1 METTLVSSLNF
12 NEIKEL
18 FTSSYTIPEEFKEII
33 KKAINQ
39 YSQPNKK
46 SEEKLNEFVNKSYS
60 PLDTFSYLTTNNNG
74 NFNQWNGHLAEWIT
88 CFEYNSGRNN
98 DSVVFTFVNPDS
110 TSKADLL
117 HIIKVGKGFKCVAGA
132 DIKTGSTKY
141 VLDQLEKVWKHEGS
155 IPFFDYHN
163 TLQNR
168 ERLTQKQRERLVK
181 LEEKYHKKRII
192 TSSYSR
198 EEQIKFSH
206 DYLSYVAKNE
216 TGNLLE
222 LINSAKQNIQ
232 DFKKHERSWMDFNQG
247 TIEKFKVE
255 SEVKDK
261 QRPDK
266 VVEGKQEG
274 KGQDSKKSWFVNELK
289 KSKNWLMKKSNN
301 VISYISENKSEIIEG
316 VVHSVVET
324 AVNKG
329 VEKLFNYK
337 PNQSN
342 NVQIDSKDLTETPK
356 VNTNSKLSQAEP
368 LKTDSVKRASP
379 REHEVNG
386 YFKQSGKYVQ
396 PYPRGGNKDNK

>member
-1 METTLVSSLNF
+1 MGTALISSLNF
-12 NEIKEL
+12 NEIKDL
-18 FTSSYTIPEEFKEII
+18 FTSSYIIPEEFKEIV

-46 SEEKLNEFVNKSYS
+46 SEEKLNELVNKSYS
-60 PLDTFSYLTTNNNG
+60 PLDTFNYLTTNNNG

-98 DSVVFTFVNPDS
+98 DSVVFTFVNPDT

-132 DIKTGSTKY
+132 DIKTGSPKY

-163 TLQNR
+163 TLQNK

-181 LEEKYHKKRII
+181 LEEKYPKKRII
-192 TSSYSR
+192 TSRYSR

-216 TGNLLE
+216 TGNLIE

-232 DFKKHERSWMDFNQG
+232 DYKRYERSWMDFNQG

-255 SEVKDK
+255 SEVKGK
-261 QRPDK
+261 QSPDK
-266 VVEGKQEG
+266 VVEGKG
-274 KGQDSKKSWFVNELK
+274 KGSKKSWFVNELI

-301 VISYISENKSEIIEG
+301 AIRHISENKCEIIEG
-316 VVHSVVET
+316 VVHIVVET

-329 VEKLFNYK
+329 TEKLFNYK
-337 PNQSN
+337 QNQSN
-342 NVQIDSKDLTETPK
+342 NVLIESNDLTETPK
-356 VNTNSKLSQAEP
+356 VNTNSKLSQPEP
-368 LKTDSVKRASP
+368 LKSDSVKRASP
-379 REHEVNG
+379 REHEVDG
-386 YFKQSGKYVQ
+386 YFKQNGTYVKS
-396 PYPRGGNKDNK
+396 YPRGGNKENK